1 MSTTSNQLGKQAKA
15 VAEDLHEMGETV
27 KHAAQETLGQAGEKA
42 LQCCEQGQDKVH
54 GVACACEQFLR
65 QKPFAS
71 VLVAAGI
78 GVLFGRFWLR
88 R

>member
-15 VAEDLHEMGETV
+15 VAEDLQEMGQTV
-27 KHAAQETLGQAGEKA
+27 KHSAQETLEQTREKA

-54 GVACACEQFLR
+54 GVVCACEDFLR
-65 QKPFAS
+65 RKPFTS